1 MNEKIINVQDAF
13 LNYIRKNKIQVTIF
27 LLNGVKM
34 IGFISCF
41 DQTTVIL
48 RKEGYTQLI
57 YKHAISTVLPHN
69 SVTLF
74 EWSKNNEVDEEM
86 KSLAEL
92 AENNA

>member
-34 IGFISCF
+34 MGVISCF
-41 DQTTVIL
+41 DQTTL
-48 RKEGYTQLI
+48 LLKKEGYTQLL
-57 YKHAISTVLPHN
+57 YKHAISTILPHN

-74 EWSKNNEVDEEM
+74 DWSKQNDIDDDI
-86 KSLAEL
+86 KSLAGL
-92 AENNA
+92 AE

>member
-27 LLNGVKM
+27 LMNGVKM
-34 IGFISCF
+34 IGIISCF
-41 DQTTVIL
+41 DQTSIL
-48 RKEGYTQLI
+48 LKKEGYTQLL
-57 YKHAISTVLPHN
+57 YKHAISTILPHN

-74 EWSKNNEVDEEM
+74 DWSKQEEVDNDI

-92 AENNA
+92 AD

>member
-34 IGFISCF
+34 MGIISCF
-41 DQTTVIL
+41 DQTTVL
-48 RKEGYTQLI
+48 LKKEGYTQLL
-57 YKHAISTVLPHN
+57 YKHAISTILPHN

-74 EWSKNNEVDEEM
+74 DWSKQTDM
-86 KSLAEL
+86 DDDIKSLTNL
-92 AENNA
+92 AE

>member
-27 LLNGVKM
+27 LMNGVKM
-34 IGFISCF
+34 IGIISCF
-41 DQTTVIL
+41 DQTSIL
-48 RKEGYTQLI
+48 LKKEGYTQLL
-57 YKHAISTVLPHN
+57 YKHAISTILPHN

-74 EWSKNNEVDEEM
+74 DWSKQEEVESNI

-92 AENNA
+92 AD

>member
-1 MNEKIINVQDAF
+1 MYLYIMNEKIINVQDAF

-34 IGFISCF
+34 MGIISCF
-41 DQTTVIL
+41 DQTVVLL

-57 YKHAISTVLPHN
+57 YKHAISTILPHN

-74 EWSKNNEVDEEM
+74 DWSKQSGIDGDVNLVE
-86 KSLAEL
+86 
-92 AENNA
+92 

>member
-34 IGFISCF
+34 IGIISCF
-41 DQTTVIL
+41 DQTTLLL

-57 YKHAISTVLPHN
+57 YKHAISTILPHN

-74 EWSKNNEVDEEM
+74 DWSKQNEIDEDM
-86 KSLAEL
+86 KSLADL
-92 AENNA
+92 AE

>member
-34 IGFISCF
+34 MGIISCF
-41 DQTTVIL
+41 DQTTVL
-48 RKEGYTQLI
+48 LKKEGYTQLL
-57 YKHAISTVLPHN
+57 YKHAISTILPHN

-74 EWSKNNEVDEEM
+74 DWSKQNDMEDDM
-86 KSLAEL
+86 KSLTNMA
-92 AENNA
+92 

>member
-27 LLNGVKM
+27 LMNGVKM
-34 IGFISCF
+34 IGVISCF
-41 DQTTVIL
+41 DQTSIL
-48 RKEGYTQLI
+48 LKKEGYTQLL
-57 YKHAISTVLPHN
+57 YKHAVSTILPHN

-74 EWSKNNEVDEEM
+74 DWSKQEEVNNDI

-92 AENNA
+92 AD

>member
-34 IGFISCF
+34 IGIISCF
-41 DQTTVIL
+41 DQTTVL
-48 RKEGYTQLI
+48 LKKEGYTQLI
-57 YKHAISTVLPHN
+57 YKHAISTVLPHS

-74 EWSKNNEVDEEM
+74 DWSKQNDVLDNINGMPD
-86 KSLAEL
+86 
-92 AENNA
+92 